1 MTSYEM
7 EFKCSVMSSLKEI
20 ARELKRMNRIA
31 AIRIRNEVATKVGP
45 HCMKEIDKVMEDEQ

>member
-20 ARELKRMNRIA
+20 ARELKRANELRAVELRLRYKPGESARNRVEEIMN
-31 AIRIRNEVATKVGP
+31 
-45 HCMKEIDKVMEDEQ
+45 EDEQ